1 MSETVKER
9 MEFFIIDVNQVID
22 WKYLKSKRVLKKQ
35 IKEIVFQIDFYS
47 SKYNNDSRVEIRSE
61 CRAWCR
67 NYDKSLTIKSAIANI
82 SFLAEAGYWWDITS
96 EKSREEVF
104 QSMIEEIQT
113 KVLSIVE
120 ELEKDYSSGLKK
132 LVCRHGFSAY
142 SNAIQLIDET
152 LGREEALQAADE
164 YSRNFSEMEKN
175 LLKRFANGECNLV
188 NERNLHYMIENQL
201 IAI

>member
-47 SKYNNDSRVEIRSE
+47 SKHNNDSRVEIRSE

>member
-9 MEFFIIDVNQVID
+9 MESFIIDVNQVID

-120 ELEKDYSSGLKK
+120 ELEKDYGSGLKK

-142 SNAIQLIDET
+142 TNAIQLIDET